1 MSQVDKIRTF
11 MAGEDLAAHRRVKID
26 TAVAA
31 ADPAEVIYADA
42 GEDFI
47 GVTEYAADDQELIAV
62 KLCTGPGTFEI
73 ECTVDS
79 AIALGTVLYGAADG
93 KVSDASSGS
102 AQGINIEPATVVSTA
117 VIEVVAWNVKSTTA
131 GTVSHA
137 DAGNFTLA
145 ATMEAVAQEI
155 YQHILSAQA
164 IIPLPLGAFTE
175 QDGTALADFGDG
187 ASATPG
193 WNAGDE
199 SFGIRWNNHAN
210 PDPISIS
217 VPIPPDLDPASN
229 VVLHILAAKVGA
241 TVGDAVTW
249 LVEAFNNA
257 DAALYDADTDFG
269 GTSSAMTGDAA
280 TKTCQEETL
289 TLASANV
296 AGSPCVLTLTI
307 QPTDGTLGTDDVI
320 ILGAWLEYTKKILTS

>member
-1 MSQVDKIRTF
+1 MQVDKIKTF
-11 MAGEDLAAHRRVKID
+11 TAGEDLAAHRRVKVD
-26 TAVAA
+26 SSVST

-47 GVTEYAADDQELIAV
+47 GVTEFAADDGELIAV

-73 ECTVDS
+73 ECDVDS

-102 AQGINIEPATVVSTA
+102 AQGINIEPGTIVDNA

-131 GTVSHA
+131 ATVSIA
-137 DAGNFTLA
+137 DAGTFTDETTAEA
-145 ATMEAVAQEI
+145 ALQEI
-155 YQHILSAQA
+155 YQHIITAQA
-164 IIPLPLGAFTE
+164 IINLPLGAWTE
-175 QDGTALADFGDG
+175 QDGTALADFSGGD
-187 ASATPG
+187 SAVPG

-199 SFGIRWNNHAN
+199 SFGIRWNNHGT
-210 PDPISIS
+210 PDPITTS
-217 VPIPPDLDPASN
+217 VPIPPDLDASAD

-249 LVEAFNNA
+249 LVEAFNAA
-257 DAALYDADTDFG
+257 DAALYDADDDFG
-269 GTSSAMTGDAA
+269 GTSSAMTGDAD

-296 AGSPCVLTLTI
+296 AGSPCVLTLTL

-320 ILGAWLEYTKKILTS
+320 VLGVWLEYTRKALTS